1 MCVCVPSLYIFMYM
15 YIQSPYTWKGRSG
28 KTKVSWSYF
37 FLNKKIQTLTMQ
49 VENVLREKRKALRER
64 EEAEIKSLE
73 VSVSIFVYEVC
84 RCMRRRTHACH
95 VRCLSLSLCLRCV
108 VI

>member
-1 MCVCVPSLYIFMYM
+1 MCVWVCVCVGVPSLYIFMYM
-15 YIQSPYTWKGRSG
+15 YIQSPYTWKVRSG

-64 EEAEIKSLE
+64 EEAELKSLE
-73 VSVSIFVYEVC
+73 V
-84 RCMRRRTHACH
+84 
-95 VRCLSLSLCLRCV
+95 CLSLYVCIQIWYIPEYGEGTS
-108 VI
+108 